1 MAALSVWFWNER
13 FWLPHN
19 VTWADLADP
28 APGVEYPKAGHLLSA
43 LPLAVGIFAVRILF
57 ERFIAS
63 PCAFLLHIHAASVH
77 WRATPNPVLEKVFT
91 SITKCP
97 DSRHLD
103 GLSKQ
108 LDWDVRKVQRWF
120 RHRRNQD
127 KPSILTKF
135 CESIPSL
142 VTSLSTWLIRV
153 YIVHPRWRL
162 IFYLFMFTYGICFL
176 WKCSWMW
183 DTHHCWYNYPYQ
195 VLTPGLYHYY
205 VTELGFY
212 WSLMFSQFTDIKRK
226 DFPIMFIH
234 HLATVSLISFSYA
247 NNMLRVGSLVMC
259 VHDAS
264 DFLLEAAKLANYAKY
279 QHLCD
284 FLFVLFAVVFFI
296 TRLVLYP
303 LWILNTTLF
312 ESWEIIGPYPS
323 WWLFNSLLL
332 VLQVLH
338 VIWSYLIAGIAYK
351 ALVRG
356 KVSKDDR
363 SDVESSSEEEVDTN
377 GTNGRGVN
385 MVFSRKVENGTNGH
399 AVTTITWPQQIRS
412 SSSSR

>member
-1 MAALSVWFWNER
+1 MAALSAWFWNER

-28 APGVEYPKAGHLLSA
+28 APGVEYPKASHLLSA
-43 LPLAVGIFAVRILF
+43 LPLALGIFAVRILF
-57 ERFIAS
+57 ERFIAR
-63 PCAFLLHIHAASVH
+63 PCAFLLHIHATSVH

-91 SITKCP
+91 SITKFP
-97 DSRHLD
+97 DWRHLD

-108 LDWDVRKVQRWF
+108 LDWDVRKVQQWF

-127 KPSILTKF
+127 KPSVLTKF
-135 CESIPSL
+135 CESMWR
-142 VTSLSTWLIRV
+142 ST
-153 YIVHPRWRL
+153 
-162 IFYLFMFTYGICFL
+162 FYLCIFTYGIRFL
-176 WKCSWMW
+176 WQCPWMW

-247 NNMLRVGSLVMC
+247 NKRLRVRV
-259 VHDAS
+259 
-264 DFLLEAAKLANYAKY
+264 
-279 QHLCD
+279 
-284 FLFVLFAVVFFI
+284 I
-296 TRLVLYP
+296 YP
-303 LWILNTTLF
+303 LRILNTTLF

-363 SDVESSSEEEVDTN
+363 SDVESSSEEEADTN
-377 GTNGRGVN
+377 RTNDRGVQ
-385 MVFSRKVENGTNGH
+385 MAFSPKAENGTNGH
-399 AVTTITWPQQIRS
+399 AVTTKSWPQIRT
-412 SSSSR
+412 SSR